1 MAAPLYTTD
10 SGLLWHAGKILIV
23 AVGLP
28 ARGKTHIS
36 RALERYLRW
45 MGVKTQV
52 ISLGDHRRKVA
63 GGAQRLPG
71 DYFTIGERSAETTAL
86 RARVLES
93 CEQLIWDY
101 FDDGGQVVIYD
112 ANNGTRDARN
122 TLATK
127 FDAKGIHVIMLGARA
142 LPPHDHPAPADARR
156 QSRCAT
162 TRRSS
167 SATSAASRSPRRT

>member
-63 GGAQRLPG
+63 GGAQRLPA

-127 FDAKGIHVIMLGARA
+127 FDAKGIHVIMLGA
-142 LPPHDHPAPADARR
+142 PAPHLPERSAPAHAR